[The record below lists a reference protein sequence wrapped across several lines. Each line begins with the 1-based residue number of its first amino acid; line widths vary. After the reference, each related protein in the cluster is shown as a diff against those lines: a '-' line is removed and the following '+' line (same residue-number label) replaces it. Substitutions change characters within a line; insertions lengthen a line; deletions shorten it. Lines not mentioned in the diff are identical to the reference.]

1 MRTSA
6 PPLHPVPLTAAQAES
21 MLQRQIKKHHIAT
34 ILLHWF
40 NATAW
45 LFELVTGVALVTSRS
60 FRVAPEWYLA
70 LAGGIF
76 GTQGN
81 MLRFHVALG
90 LTWIGV
96 FLVYG
101 VFGVRT
107 YLSAEVLR
115 KEIALDEDDFRW
127 LTVRVLGILGLSKA
141 PLPPQGIYNAGQK
154 LFAVMVYAM
163 LPVVMA
169 SGVVMAFHLFGAQAV
184 AWAIVLHF
192 AAVGLV
198 VSGLMI
204 HVYMGAVFPEE
215 KPAFFSM
222 ITGTVNELFAYTH
235 HFKWWREVKLEERAW
250 EREHDDAV
258 AAADAAVPFVDAV
271 PVDAAVTWG
280 DAAAPDSQ

>member
-1 MRTSA
+1 LRTSA
-6 PPLHPVPLTAAQAES
+6 LPLLPVPLTAEQADA
-21 MLQRQIKKHHIAT
+21 MLQRQLKKHHIAI

-40 NATAW
+40 NATVW
-45 LFELVTGVALVTSRS
+45 LFELVTGVALVSSRF
-60 FRVAPEWYLA
+60 FRVAPDWYLA
-70 LAGGIF
+70 LIEGVF
-76 GTQGN
+76 GTRAN

-90 LTWIGV
+90 LTWIAV

-127 LTVRVLGILGLSKA
+127 LVVRVLGILGLSKE

-163 LPVVMA
+163 LPVVMV

-235 HFKWWREVKLEERAW
+235 HFKWWREMKLEERAW
-250 EREHDDAV
+250 EREHDK
-258 AAADAAVPFVDAV
+258 AAGRTDAARP
-271 PVDAAVTWG
+271 AAH
-280 DAAAPDSQ
+280 